1 MVFCCLRILKNLK
14 CNMEKKDIRE
24 KMTAI
29 LIFVLELDRLEIKEN
44 MTAADVAGWDSLNHM
59 VIISAVEKEFNIRF
73 KLRELSKLESLSALI
88 DLIHQKQL
96 AI

>member
-1 MVFCCLRILKNLK
+1 
-14 CNMEKKDIRE
+14 MEKKDIRE